1 MTSLV
6 AYIERG
12 ESGLAI
18 RAIRLVDARAESRWT
33 APPVSTPLS
42 PAPANPDDARAAIAA
57 AADWLR
63 DRLAQAGAP
72 PGALRLCLDLG
83 GGRCAWLTA
92 PSIDHALVK
101 AAASAASMDASASS
115 GQPGGAGAAGGPG
128 GGLGIAWAPEFGQVD
143 ADLTVEALNGIEAPP
158 SNTPA
163 SERKRRLAVLAIPDA
178 PARVLVD
185 ELDARGIE
193 IAAVDSL
200 WHALAA
206 AWDPSAPANTAARP
220 RGAGGTGPVID
231 AADPITAVVVVDPA
245 GSMAWSWSRGGH
257 VLAAGVQRLRTLEVA
272 RAAPVEPM
280 VDDAGSTRRLLDP
293 AQTEP
298 ARVAEVCRADAGR
311 LVGEWLA
318 WAAQLGVVPS
328 RIVCIGPADAIATG
342 LGDAPEPTAASDG
355 GGLAALGRTLAAR
368 WPGAVASVVLDDDP
382 IGATLRRLAEHRPPG
397 VPTETT
403 GVALRDLSSRPG
415 RLSRAMH
422 RWAALALLAAAGFVC
437 VLALR
442 LDWSAKATLEGA
454 RQAID
459 KRQELLR
466 AKEADFP
473 KLAADPDPVTKLK
486 IALRELQKNREETTP
501 ERPVLPVVD
510 RVLAAASGIDRLK
523 IKKITVSSLS
533 GVSFDFVVPDPEP
546 GAALLKALREDSR
559 PILQGQSVQV
569 IWEGDTA
576 TQTVPVAGMTEP
588 QRVFKLRGIWFDP
601 RAQRPGTPPGGA
613 P

>member
-33 APPVSTPLS
+33 APPLS
-42 PAPANPDDARAAIAA
+42 PTLANPDGARAAIAA

-63 DRLAQAGAP
+63 DRLAQADAP
-72 PGALRLCLDLG
+72 PGALRICLDLG

-92 PSIDHALVK
+92 PSLDHALVK
-101 AAASAASMDASASS
+101 AAASAAAMDASASS
-115 GQPGGAGAAGGPG
+115 AQPGAVGGSSG
-128 GGLGIAWAPEFGQVD
+128 GGLGMAWAPGFGEVD

-158 SNTPA
+158 SDAPA
-163 SERKRRLAVLAIPDA
+163 PDRKRRLAVLAIPDA

-206 AWDPSAPANTAARP
+206 AWDPSAPANTTARP
-220 RGAGGTGPVID
+220 RGGSGSGPVID
-231 AADPITAVVVVDPA
+231 AADPITAVVLVDPS
-245 GSMAWSWSRGGH
+245 GVLSWCWSRAGH
-257 VLAAGVQRLRTLEVA
+257 VLTAGVQRLRTLEVA
-272 RAAPVEPM
+272 RAAPVEPL

-342 LGDAPEPTAASDG
+342 LGDAADAPAPSSDADG

-368 WPGAVASVVLDDDP
+368 WPGASASVVLDDDP
-382 IGATLRRLAEHRPPG
+382 IGVTLRRLAEHRPPG
-397 VPTETT
+397 VPAETT

-466 AKEADFP
+466 AKEAEFP

-486 IALRELQKNREETTP
+486 VALRELQKNREETTP
-501 ERPVLPVVD
+501 ERPVLPVID
-510 RVLAAASGIDRLK
+510 RVLSAASGIERLK
-523 IKKITVSSLS
+523 VKKITVSSLS

-601 RAQRPGTPPGGA
+601 RAQRPGTQPGGA